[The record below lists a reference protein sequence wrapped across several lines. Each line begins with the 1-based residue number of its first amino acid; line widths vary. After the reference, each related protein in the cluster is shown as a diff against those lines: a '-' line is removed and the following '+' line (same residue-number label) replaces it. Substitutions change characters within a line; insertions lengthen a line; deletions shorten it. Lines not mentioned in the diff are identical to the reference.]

1 MTGVEIDF
9 VVKDSLEA
17 FKLYEGIFGAEKVE
31 ITSYEKGLNEAVFTI
46 YSTRFHILDENPK
59 YQLVAPIPGDPKP
72 MWLNVVVPDI
82 KVTYEK
88 AMAAGCI
95 PVQPLT
101 ELKEMGVINGMFAD
115 PFGYLWML
123 HEIVREVSF
132 EDRMKIMEEKMK

>member
-17 FKLYEGIFGAEKVE
+17 FKLYESIFNADKVE
-31 ITSYEKGLNEAVFTI
+31 ITSYKKGLNEAVFTI
-46 YSTRFHILDENPK
+46 YGTRFHMLDENPE
-59 YQLVAPIPGDPKP
+59 YQLVAPIPGDPKSI
-72 MWLNVVVPDI
+72 WFNVVVSDI
-82 KVTYEK
+82 KETYEK
-88 AMAAGCI
+88 AMAAGCTS
-95 PVQPLT
+95 VQPLT